1 MAWCCCPCPVNHCL
15 AVVDTLFDLSRT
27 RLKRGCVLLVVLDF
41 VVMVRVAVFV
51 DEQVAPSSQ
60 TAGEAN
66 NVVVTSLR
74 GRHQRLGRSQEAQ
87 WRCDKDACGDET
99 SGSYI
104 FRAKEESHRRPSCR
118 SAWSGITFIAG
129 LEQPDNLCNPD
140 LECHSTFQNPADLH
154 VAVRVRS
161 QYATAQPIQYDETRR
176 RQATQAN
183 KEKEDELR
191 SKNTSVGNVPP

>member
-1 MAWCCCPCPVNHCL
+1 
-15 AVVDTLFDLSRT
+15 
-27 RLKRGCVLLVVLDF
+27 
-41 VVMVRVAVFV
+41 MVRVAVFV

-66 NVVVTSLR
+66 NVVVSSLR

-87 WRCDKDACGDET
+87 WRCDKDACADET

-104 FRAKEESHRRPSCR
+104 FRTKEESHRRPSCR
-118 SAWSGITFIAG
+118 SAWSGISYIAG
-129 LEQPDNLCNPD
+129 LEQPDHARYANPQYTP
-140 LECHSTFQNPADLH
+140 TFRKPADLH

-161 QYATAQPIQYDETRR
+161 QHATAQPIQYDETRR